1 LRFFFYIVIFVL
13 FIPLQTLVFNW
24 VSIFGI
30 KPDLSLW
37 IVYLTGFIEGEWKGG
52 MMGFLCGMVLDSFS
66 PGEKGRNIFI
76 KTLLGFFSGVVG
88 RALVET
94 KAFFHFG
101 MLFLFSLTQG
111 ILVYWV
117 LQLSGES
124 LPLVGTMGKVVFPQA
139 LYDGIVGGAI
149 VNLILVTPLFQKKL
163 QEESSR

>member
-1 LRFFFYIVIFVL
+1 MRFLFYIVAFVL
-13 FIPLQTLVFNW
+13 FIPLQTFVFHW

-37 IVYLTGFIEGEWKGG
+37 MVYLTGFIEGVWKGG
-52 MMGFLCGMVLDSFS
+52 MMGFFYGLVLDSFS
-66 PGEKGRNIFI
+66 PGKKGMNTFI
-76 KTLLGFFSGVVG
+76 KTLLGFFSGVMG

-111 ILVYWV
+111 ILVYWI
-117 LQLSGES
+117 LYLSGEF
-124 LPLVGTMGKVVFPQA
+124 LPLGGTMGKVVFPQA

-149 VNLILVTPLFQKKL
+149 INLILVTPLFRKRL
-163 QEESSR
+163 QEGRR

>member
-1 LRFFFYIVIFVL
+1 MRLVFYIVAFIL
-13 FIPLQTLVFNW
+13 FLPLQTVVFNW

-52 MMGFLCGMVLDSFS
+52 MMGFLCGMVSDSFS
-66 PGEKGRNIFI
+66 PRKKGMNIFI
-76 KTLLGFFSGVVG
+76 KTLLGFFSGVMG

-101 MLFLFSLTQG
+101 MLFLFSLIQG
-111 ILVYWV
+111 ILVYWI
-117 LQLSGES
+117 LHLSGES
-124 LPLVGTMGKVVFPQA
+124 LSLGGTMGKIVFPQA

-149 VNLILVTPLFQKKL
+149 INMILMTPLFQRKL
-163 QEESSR
+163 QEERRQ

>member
-1 LRFFFYIVIFVL
+1 MRFFFYIVVFVL
-13 FIPLQTLVFNW
+13 FIPLQSIVFNW

-37 IVYLTGFIEGEWKGG
+37 IVYLAGFVEGEWKGG
-52 MMGFLCGMVLDSFS
+52 MMGFLCGMVSDSFS
-66 PGEKGRNIFI
+66 PGKKGVNIFI

-88 RALVET
+88 RVLVET

-117 LQLSGES
+117 LQLSGEFLS
-124 LPLVGTMGKVVFPQA
+124 LGGTMGKVIFPQA
-139 LYDGIVGGAI
+139 LYDGIVGGGA
-149 VNLILVTPLFQKKL
+149 
-163 QEESSR
+163 S